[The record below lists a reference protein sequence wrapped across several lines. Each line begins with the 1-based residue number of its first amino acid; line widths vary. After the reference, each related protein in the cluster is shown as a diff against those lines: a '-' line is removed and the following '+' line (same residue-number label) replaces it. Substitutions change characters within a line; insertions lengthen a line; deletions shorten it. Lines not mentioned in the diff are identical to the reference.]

1 MLKNARTVSVLSL
14 ATALLGTT
22 SLAQDIVILGG
33 GSNGLSATAEVSTAS
48 STLSL
53 SSESV
58 SHQTPSTFSVTAAP
72 VEEALAPAGIQTGV
86 SAPPTIAE
94 GTSEPAAPT
103 PVTPAPAVP
112 VATPKASTP
121 SSQIADALAA
131 NKTIRIYNIRFDFDK
146 ATLRPDSMQ
155 PIADIA
161 AALHANPNIK
171 IKIEG
176 HTDGKGHDAY
186 NLNLSQ
192 RRANAVVNALVSTHG
207 IDRSRLK
214 PVGKGEGHPVA
225 TNATDAG
232 RALNRRVEINS
243 I

>member
-1 MLKNARTVSVLSL
+1 MLKNAGTVSALAL

-22 SLAQDIVILGG
+22 SLAQDIIILD
-33 GSNGLSATAEVSTAS
+33 SPSQGLSATAEASTTS
-48 STLSL
+48 STLTL
-53 SSESV
+53 SAESTA
-58 SHQTPSTFSVTAAP
+58 HQAPSTFSATAAP
-72 VEEALAPAGIQTGV
+72 VEEALAPAGLQSGV
-86 SAPPTIAE
+86 TVPPTVTG
-94 GTSEPAAPT
+94 GTTQSAAAT

-112 VATPKASTP
+112 VATPTATTP

-146 ATLRPDSMQ
+146 ATLRPDAMQ

-161 AALHANPNIK
+161 AALRANPSIK
-171 IKIEG
+171 IRIEG
-176 HTDGKGHDAY
+176 HTDGKGRDAY

-192 RRANAVVNALVSTHG
+192 RRAQAVVNALVSIHG